1 MSRKE
6 LFIIIAI
13 GLYGFAFCWYT
24 LEQTRYSHSHF
35 DHGHVIEAHPRTMLG

>member
-13 GLYGFAFCWYT
+13 GLLYGFGCWYA
-24 LEQTRYSHSHF
+24 LEQTRYSHSNF
-35 DHGHVIEAHPRTMLG
+35 DHGHVIEASPRTMLG